1 MKRSSFKQKLT
12 KPLKRSNSSLKRT
25 KLKKKSKAKISTIQ
39 NKLWEIIKQI
49 VRKKYPP
56 ICYTCG
62 ARDIVGANCQ
72 TGHMW
77 SKASLGAYLKYDLRV
92 LRLQCYSCNIN
103 RGGAGA
109 DFYAK
114 MLREIGQEEMEKLQ
128 KDRQVTVVAYDHYLK
143 LIEEYEVILA
153 ELNKTPHIAL

>member
-12 KPLKRSNSSLKRT
+12 KPLKRS

-49 VRKKYPP
+49 VRKKYPNV
-56 ICYTCG
+56 CYTCG
-62 ARDIVGANCQ
+62 QTGLQGSNQQ

-77 SKASLGAYLKYDLRV
+77 AKASVGAYLKYDLRI
-92 LRLQCYSCNIN
+92 LRQQCSTCNLYH
-103 RGGAGA
+103 GGRGA

-128 KDRQVTVVAYDHYLK
+128 KDRQVTVVAYDHYVK
-143 LIEEYEVILA
+143 LIEEYSKL
-153 ELNKTPHIAL
+153 LS